1 MKNPPIPI
9 VTIDGPSGSGKGTV
23 SLILATQ
30 LGWQILD
37 SGALYRGLAL
47 AADRHQVPL
56 DNETAL
62 ATLAADLAIEFQ
74 PLPDLKGCEVILEGE
89 AVSQALRTEAC
100 GTAASKIATFPAV
113 REALLLRQRAFLKP
127 PGLVA
132 DGRDMGTVVFPKAPI
147 KIFLTASIEER
158 AKRRYK
164 QLIDIGIDAKLST
177 LITEI
182 AERDQ
187 RDSTRNIAPLMA
199 ADDAD
204 TIDTTG
210 VSIDNVVACIL
221 SVIRKKLSVVNIY
234 PKNNHFTQ

>member
-1 MKNPPIPI
+1 MKNTTIPI
-9 VTIDGPSGSGKGTV
+9 VTLDGPGGSGKGTV

-30 LGWQILD
+30 LGWHMLD

-47 AADRHQVPL
+47 AAHRHNVSL

-62 ATLAADLAIEFQ
+62 ATLAAHLDVQFK
-74 PLPDLKGCEVILEGE
+74 PLPDLSVTQVILEGQD
-89 AVSQALRTEAC
+89 VSRALRSEAC
-100 GTAASKIATFPAV
+100 GTAASQIATIPAV
-113 REALLLRQRAFLKP
+113 RQALLARQRAFLNA

-132 DGRDMGTVVFPKAPI
+132 DGRDMGTVVFPSALI

-164 QLIDIGIDAKLST
+164 QLINIGIDAKLPT

-199 ADDAD
+199 ADDANI
-204 TIDTTG
+204 IDTTG
-210 VSIDNVVACIL
+210 VFIDNVVASIL
-221 SVIRKKLSVVNIY
+221 SVIRKELSVVNM
-234 PKNNHFTQ
+234 HT

>member
-1 MKNPPIPI
+1 MKNTTIPI
-9 VTIDGPSGSGKGTV
+9 VTLDGPGGSGKGTV

-30 LGWQILD
+30 LGWHMLD

-47 AADRHQVPL
+47 AAHRHNVSL

-62 ATLAADLAIEFQ
+62 ATLAAHLDVQFK
-74 PLPDLKGCEVILEGE
+74 PLPDLSVTQVILEGQD
-89 AVSQALRTEAC
+89 VSRALRSEAC
-100 GTAASKIATFPAV
+100 GTAASQIATIPAV
-113 REALLLRQRAFLKP
+113 RQALLARQRAFLNA

-132 DGRDMGTVVFPKAPI
+132 DGRDMGTVVFPSALI

-187 RDSTRNIAPLMA
+187 RDSTRNIAPLKA
-199 ADDAD
+199 ADDALI
-204 TIDTTG
+204 IDTSG

-221 SVIRKKLSVVNIY
+221 SVIRKKVISC
-234 PKNNHFTQ
+234 

>member
-1 MKNPPIPI
+1 MKNTPIPV
-9 VTIDGPSGSGKGTV
+9 VTLDGPGGSGKGTV
-23 SLILATQ
+23 SLRLATQ
-30 LGWQILD
+30 LGWQMLD

-47 AADRHQVPL
+47 AAHRHNVSL
-56 DNETAL
+56 ENEMAL
-62 ATLAADLAIEFQ
+62 ANLATHLELQFE
-74 PLPDLKGCEVILEGE
+74 PLPDLSVTQVILEGQD
-89 AVSQALRTEAC
+89 VSRALRSEAC
-100 GTAASKIATFPAV
+100 GTAASQIATKPAV
-113 REALLLRQRAFLKP
+113 RQALLARQRAFLNA

-132 DGRDMGTVVFPKAPI
+132 DGRDMGTVVFPSALI

-187 RDSTRNIAPLMA
+187 RDSTRNIAPLMP
-199 ADDAD
+199 ADDALI
-204 TIDTTG
+204 IDTSG

-221 SVIRKKLSVVNIY
+221 SVIRKKVISCS
-234 PKNNHFTQ
+234 

>member
-1 MKNPPIPI
+1 MKNTTIPI
-9 VTIDGPSGSGKGTV
+9 VTLDGPGGSGKGTV

-30 LGWQILD
+30 LGWHMLD

-47 AADRHQVPL
+47 AAHRHNVSL

-62 ATLAADLAIEFQ
+62 ATLAAHLDVQFK
-74 PLPDLKGCEVILEGE
+74 PLPDLSVTQVILEGDD
-89 AVSQALRTEAC
+89 VSRALRSEAC
-100 GTAASKIATFPAV
+100 GTAASQIATIPAV
-113 REALLLRQRAFLKP
+113 RQALLARQRAFLNA

-132 DGRDMGTVVFPKAPI
+132 DGRDMGTVVFPSALI

-164 QLIDIGIDAKLST
+164 QLINIGIDAKLPT

-199 ADDAD
+199 ADDANI
-204 TIDTTG
+204 IDTTG
-210 VSIDNVVACIL
+210 VSIDNVVASIL
-221 SVIRKKLSVVNIY
+221 SVIRKELSVVNRHT
-234 PKNNHFTQ
+234 K